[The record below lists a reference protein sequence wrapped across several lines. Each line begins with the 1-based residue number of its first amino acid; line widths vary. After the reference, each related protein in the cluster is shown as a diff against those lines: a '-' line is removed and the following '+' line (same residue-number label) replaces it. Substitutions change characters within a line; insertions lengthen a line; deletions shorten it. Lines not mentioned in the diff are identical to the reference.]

1 MRYNSDIYKD
11 PEENHLFDL
20 SSIGMITHE
29 DKTIEISQNNH
40 FFKTGDVLYF
50 NVKTGMFAKA
60 IAVNGIESEVCGVVS
75 EVISK
80 DSFTIVTKGSIQ
92 TDEYT
97 FDVNTPLYLS
107 NAHAG
112 RLTSIPPYNV
122 IKQVAIQDSSGI
134 LVDIQRG
141 MKTTET
147 SSSEE
152 LESYT
157 KAELDEIIKNIW

>member
-20 SSIGMITHE
+20 SSIGIITHE
-29 DKTIEISQNNH
+29 DKTVEINQDNH

-50 NVKTGMFAKA
+50 NVKTNMFAKA
-60 IAVNGIESEVCGVVS
+60 IAVNGMESEVCGVVS

-80 DSFTIVTKGSIQ
+80 DSFLLVTKGSVQ

-112 RLTSIPPYNV
+112 RLTSISPFNI
-122 IKQVAIQDSSGI
+122 IKQVAIQDSNGI
-134 LVDIQRG
+134 IVDIQRG

-152 LESYT
+152 LEPYA
-157 KAELDEIIKNIW
+157 KVELDEIIKNIW